1 MPAKIFQKIFPGWN
15 GGTYIDRKP
24 VNNPPLLLDLYPGAT
39 AAYSLR
45 RLDQNYTGFAV
56 QVRRLSDNATQ
67 NIGFVNNEFDSAALI
82 AFASNTTA
90 AVTIWYDQS
99 GNGNNLTNGTAL
111 EQPKFTVINNK
122 YALSFIASSG
132 QRLISAAG
140 TNAIGTNG
148 LYSAFGV
155 GLLYNTS
162 GTKILFH
169 QDQGSIRIG
178 QWFRVDGS
186 GNNSQVFYNNAVT
199 SQTDS
204 SFSSSAFSL
213 NMLSLIR
220 KTSSAELWVN
230 GFTNGP
236 TAVPGTPSYSAGNM
250 GGLYV
255 GRRTL
260 GEAYNGLTPELILYP
275 SDMTTDRLAIETNI
289 RGYYG
294 F

>member
-1 MPAKIFQKIFPGWN
+1 MPAKIFRKIFPGWN
-15 GGTYIDRKP
+15 GGTYIDRAS
-24 VNNPPLLLDLYPGAT
+24 VNVPPLLLDLYPGAS

-45 RLDQNYTGFAV
+45 KLDQNYTGFAV

-82 AFASNTTA
+82 AFASNTAA

-99 GNGNNLTNGTAL
+99 GNGNNLINSTAL
-111 EQPKFTVINNK
+111 EQPKFTVVNNK

-148 LYSAFGV
+148 LYTAFGV

-186 GNNSQVFYNNAVT
+186 GNNSQVFYNNAAT
-199 SQTDS
+199 SQTDLGY
-204 SFSSSAFSL
+204 SSSAFSL
-213 NMLSLIR
+213 YMLSLIR

-260 GEAYNGLTPELILYP
+260 GEAYDGLTPEIILYP

-289 RGYYG
+289 RSYYG